1 MEESGAPPQILE
13 GIRMKVAVTAQGKTM
28 DSNIDPRFG
37 RCQYFVIVDTET
49 GSFEVME
56 NSAAGATGGA
66 GVRAAEM
73 LNDRKVDALITG
85 NVGPNAIQGL
95 KSSGIKVYTG
105 ASGTVQDAVNALK
118 NGDLGVT
125 ARATVESHFG
135 TRS

>member
-1 MEESGAPPQILE
+1 
-13 GIRMKVAVTAQGKTM
+13 MKVAVTAQGKAM
-28 DSNIDPRFG
+28 ESNIDPRFG
-37 RCQYFVIVDTET
+37 RCQYFLIVDTET

-73 LNDRKVDALITG
+73 LSSKKVDALITG

-95 KSSGIKVYTG
+95 KSSGINVYTG

-118 NGDLGVT
+118 NGDLDAT
-125 ARATVESHFG
+125 AKATVESHFG